1 MVRTLSFLFFFIL
14 CLVEIPGCE
23 PVNKFGTSYIKV
35 ERSMNRDHSCLSLR
49 GGSSKKAQTNS
60 RLLKLEKSA
69 KSPGNKLMQ
78 TSSSNSNNPAGNKE
92 SFIKKKD
99 TKREDDTDEID
110 FSRLTLQ
117 VSALWMSLKHIFMV
131 IRNLNNA
138 GYYSEKARP

>member
-1 MVRTLSFLFFFIL
+1 MVRTLCFLFFFIL

-23 PVNKFGTSYIKV
+23 PVN
-35 ERSMNRDHSCLSLR
+35 CLSLR